1 MTKKALPLSRLLPLS
16 FQHVFAMFGA
26 TVLVPL
32 LTGLNPLTALFTSAT
47 GTLLFHLITGGKV
60 PAYLGSSF
68 AFIVPITVV
77 AKEMLENQSAGMG
90 LGYAAATGAC
100 VIAGLVY
107 VATAMLVKII
117 GLKAIQRYIPPV
129 VVGPVIMTIGL
140 GLAGAARDMSSG
152 NLFIAFFTLAAVIIC
167 SIFAKGFLKL
177 VPILVGLAS
186 GYILTLILQTDA
198 AQSIGFVRQYLLPE
212 KLISFAEVANAP
224 WFALPRFVS
233 EANYG
238 TSGGIEFLLPR
249 FSLPAIVLIAPIAV
263 VTMVEH
269 LGDMLAISRT
279 TNRNFL
285 DKPGLHRTLIGDGL
299 ATAWAGLLGGPP
311 NTTYGENVGVL
322 AMTKVYNPIVVQAAA
337 LIVLIFSF
345 SPKLGALL
353 ATIPNPVMGG
363 IVILLFGMI
372 ASIGIRTLV
381 ERQVDLTKSR
391 NLVIVSTILILAI
404 SGISIGGGLVQGMG
418 LGALAGILLNIV
430 LPDKEEEEPKE
441 KIPTPITRFD
451 Q

>member
-1 MTKKALPLSRLLPLS
+1 M
-16 FQHVFAMFGA
+16 
-26 TVLVPL
+26 
-32 LTGLNPLTALFTSAT
+32 
-47 GTLLFHLITGGKV
+47 
-60 PAYLGSSF
+60 
-68 AFIVPITVV
+68 
-77 AKEMLENQSAGMG
+77 
-90 LGYAAATGAC
+90 
-100 VIAGLVY
+100 
-107 VATAMLVKII
+107 
-117 GLKAIQRYIPPV
+117 
-129 VVGPVIMTIGL
+129 
-140 GLAGAARDMSSG
+140 
-152 NLFIAFFTLAAVIIC
+152 
-167 SIFAKGFLKL
+167 
-177 VPILVGLAS
+177 
-186 GYILTLILQTDA
+186 
-198 AQSIGFVRQYLLPE
+198 
-212 KLISFAEVANAP
+212 
-224 WFALPRFVS
+224 
-233 EANYG
+233 
-238 TSGGIEFLLPR
+238 
-249 FSLPAIVLIAPIAV
+249 
-263 VTMVEH
+263 
-269 LGDMLAISRT
+269 
-279 TNRNFL
+279 
-285 DKPGLHRTLIGDGL
+285 
-299 ATAWAGLLGGPP
+299 LGGPP